1 MWTLSCLVI
10 IDLFIYRFNVSDEAW
25 VGLSDQDMESVF
37 RWLNRDVLTYDAW
50 VPGQPNWF
58 TKENYVRIGASGM
71 HASKKEVSFSR
82 KTLCSTKRLY
92 NFITPCR
99 NIKEFGKL
107 QGREKI
113 LTSKEFHFWPPCL
126 LSIGEI

>member
-10 IDLFIYRFNVSDEAW
+10 KDLFIYRFNVTDEAW
-25 VGLSDQDMESVF
+25 VGLSDQDVESVF

-50 VPGQPNWF
+50 VQPNWF

-71 HASKKEVSFSR
+71 HDSKKEVSFSR

-92 NFITPCR
+92 NFISL
-99 NIKEFGKL
+99 IKIFKT
-107 QGREKI
+107 KKYVI
-113 LTSKEFHFWPPCL
+113 
-126 LSIGEI
+126 